1 VLKYSLNVAYQKNQG
16 YQGAKGN
23 QNREGQL
30 FALVYSCVLSCQAIQ
45 DDVTEHWHAGDPDG
59 QHEEEEAELIIA
71 V

>member
-1 VLKYSLNVAYQKNQG
+1 MLKYSLDVAYQKNQR

-23 QNREGQL
+23 QNRERQL
-30 FALVYSCVLSCQAIQ
+30 FALVYSGVLSCQTIQ
-45 DDVTEHWHAGDPDG
+45 DDVTEHRQARDPNG